1 MVFVFTALLV
11 FGVIRFAVPSESSV
25 SEASAQVRTLD
36 KLQKHAT
43 RVGVKPPPE
52 VNEILRQEQA
62 EAEQSKQ
69 RAQQSADSLMTVQIA
84 LTVAV
89 GVLMAI
95 VVIMLLLGKVVD
107 TATKTFS
114 FGSMTTIITFWFLR
128 SQKIT
133 KGRGRVLTAAGATPT
148 AWSGRGGGWS

>member
-1 MVFVFTALLV
+1 MRWFAILVFTALLV

-36 KLQKHAT
+36 KLQKHAS
-43 RVGVKPPPE
+43 RVGVKPSPE

-69 RAQQSADSLMTVQIA
+69 RAQQSADSLRAVQIA
-84 LTVAV
+84 LTIAV
-89 GVLMAI
+89 GLLVVI
-95 VVIMLLLGKVVD
+95 VVTMLLLGKVVD

-114 FGSMTTIITFWFLR
+114 FGSMTTIITFWFYVP
-128 SQKIT
+128 K
-133 KGRGRVLTAAGATPT
+133 K
-148 AWSGRGGGWS
+148 